1 MTYSVVGLGA
11 GGWQIWSLHNS
22 LRSVSQEAYEWGKE
36 TMMANK
42 ELLLWK
48 WKDCSCHLGTMH
60 WCVVVALDNLIST
73 LWYNEITVFSLLA
86 CRYWSLKPYL
96 LADKF
101 KDLIYVK
108 QSLFLSQLGMGWGK
122 RQPSIS
128 VWLRP
133 DADCWHEEALTI
145 IVWIRNSFRNA
156 PNSHH
161 THFQSH
167 KHSQL
172 MHFIGVPGL
181 EPPSIQFS
189 NVLTWMSLGLGQFC

>member
-1 MTYSVVGLGA
+1 MEGLFLTPGHDALVCCSSSRQSHLNTVIQWDHSVLTPGL
-11 GGWQIWSLHNS
+11 QI
-22 LRSVSQEAYEWGKE
+22 
-36 TMMANK
+36 
-42 ELLLWK
+42 
-48 WKDCSCHLGTMH
+48 
-60 WCVVVALDNLIST
+60 LI
-73 LWYNEITVFSLLA
+73 IKA
-86 CRYWSLKPYL
+86 YL